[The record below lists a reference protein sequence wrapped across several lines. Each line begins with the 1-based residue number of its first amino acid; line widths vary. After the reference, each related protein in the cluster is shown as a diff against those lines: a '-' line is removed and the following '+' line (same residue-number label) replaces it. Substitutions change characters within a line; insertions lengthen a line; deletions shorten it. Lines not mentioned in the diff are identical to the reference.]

1 MINAKKV
8 SFTYKEAIKTIL
20 CYLGFIIMIRS
31 SYVWSVWGLSNCRIS
46 IHQEELNLHVCI
58 WMQVYWSSIFLT
70 TAYGQDSGKRR
81 RNTQIKKTSDNR
93 GSIEDTKEDDIHDD
107 DNDDEEEDY
116 ISDEVPVVKKI
127 KEKQQSKPKTI
138 ADAIMYEMV
147 KSRSEDH
154 KNQLEVSK
162 SELEVQNL
170 ELQIEM
176 AKLRTAEL
184 NAHK

>member
-1 MINAKKV
+1 MKALKAGK
-8 SFTYKEAIKTIL
+8 YALE
-20 CYLGFIIMIRS
+20 Y
-31 SYVWSVWGLSNCRIS
+31 
-46 IHQEELNLHVCI
+46 
-58 WMQVYWSSIFLT
+58 
-70 TAYGQDSGKRR
+70 AYGQDSGKRR

-138 ADAIMYEMV
+138 ADAMYEMV

-162 SELEVQNL
+162 SELEVKKL
-170 ELQIEM
+170 ELHIEM